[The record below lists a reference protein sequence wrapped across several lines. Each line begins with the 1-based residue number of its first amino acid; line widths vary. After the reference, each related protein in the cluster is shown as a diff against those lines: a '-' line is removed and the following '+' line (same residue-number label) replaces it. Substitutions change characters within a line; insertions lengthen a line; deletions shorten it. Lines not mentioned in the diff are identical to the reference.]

1 MNDILSSHYGLPG
14 IVIAAMA
21 TYVVM
26 IERRHTKERKE
37 WKETIER
44 QFDEANKTT
53 RENTSV
59 LSALKTIIETMRR

>member
-1 MNDILSSHYGLPG
+1 MSELSQYGILG
-14 IVIAAMA
+14 IICAALA
-21 TYVVM
+21 GYVLM
-26 IERRHTKERKE
+26 IEKRHVKERKE

>member
-1 MNDILSSHYGLPG
+1 MTELTQYGILG
-14 IVIAAMA
+14 IICAALGG
-21 TYVVM
+21 YVLM
-26 IERRHTKERKE
+26 IEKRHAKERKE

>member
-1 MNDILSSHYGLPG
+1 MNELSQYGILG
-14 IVIAAMA
+14 VICTALAG
-21 TYVVM
+21 YVLM
-26 IERRHTKERKE
+26 IEKRHTKERKE